1 MANNKVGRW
10 EGTFEILVL
19 MLNSVTEN
27 TQKKW
32 QKKNFLTAL
41 HKHKIER
48 ERGCHLPS
56 VEMYK

>member
-27 TQKKW
+27 TQKKMA
-32 QKKNFLTAL
+32 KEKFLNCFAQTQNR
-41 HKHKIER
+41 ER
-48 ERGCHLPS
+48 ERVSFAFC
-56 VEMYK
+56 